1 MLRSPLTKMATAFAF
16 SRNAFAFSRN
26 AFAFSRGFGHTALLH
41 RYPLFCWMLLTIILP
56 ATLPAQS
63 EPGPEPTSPPQLL
76 IMGHCLEH
84 LRSNA
89 LLPHLQSKN
98 PITDLRF
105 FRALSN
111 ANSDIYLGSVSLHIL
126 TTGPLAGSSWGATGP
141 FSQYPATVR
150 FCYVHENNAPPDPW
164 VDSFYFQSTPITSAS
179 SRLPAVINSVSQLDW
194 LLQICRWMDPV
205 TTPQELDS
213 FRSWLDQPET
223 RITSLKTWQ
232 SGPRIGITFTGS
244 DTATTGVEQ
253 RRQFTISAIPLPGEI
268 YTDLEVQP

>member
-1 MLRSPLTKMATAFAF
+1 MPRSLLTKTASAFAF
-16 SRNAFAFSRN
+16 SPNL
-26 AFAFSRGFGHTALLH
+26 GHTVMFL
-41 RYPLFCWMLLTIILP
+41 RYPLFCWMLLTMILP
-56 ATLPAQS
+56 TTISAQS

-84 LRSNA
+84 LRSNT

-150 FCYVHENNAPPDPW
+150 FCYLHENNAPPDPW
-164 VDSFYFQSTPITSAS
+164 VDSFYCQTTPITTAS
-179 SRLPAVINSVSQLDW
+179 RRLPTVINSVPQLDW
-194 LLQICRWMDPV
+194 LLQVCRWMDPV
-205 TTPQELDS
+205 TTPQELDT
-213 FRSWLDQPET
+213 FWSWLDQPET

-232 SGPRIGITFTGS
+232 SGPRIGVTFTGLETT
-244 DTATTGVEQ
+244 TAGAAQ